1 MFCTRTRW
9 SRTCAP
15 TTRLAI
21 RLRYSTGTSTGSSRR
36 ESGGAT
42 EKMTN
47 NSYVALALAEQWHS
61 FWRGQIGEWI
71 ITRGLRIAMWLLASL
86 LLARFINWAAQRITR
101 RLDAGFRERD
111 ALGRSGA

>member
-9 SRTCAP
+9 SRTCGP

-21 RLRYSTGTSTGSSRR
+21 RQRYLTETLTDSSRR

-47 NSYVALALAEQWHS
+47 NTYVALGLADQWHS
-61 FWRGQIGEWI
+61 FWRGPIGEGI
-71 ITRGLRIAMWLLASL
+71 ITRGLRVAMWLLASL
-86 LLARFINWAAQRITR
+86 LLARFISWAAQRITR
-101 RLDAGFRERD
+101 RLDAGFRE
-111 ALGRSGA
+111 